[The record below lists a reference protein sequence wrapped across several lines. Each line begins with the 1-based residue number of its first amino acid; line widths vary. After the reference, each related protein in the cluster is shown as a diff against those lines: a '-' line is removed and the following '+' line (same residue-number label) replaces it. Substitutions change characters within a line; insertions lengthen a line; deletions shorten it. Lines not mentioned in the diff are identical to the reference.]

1 MISLPPAIAYRS
13 QSDGV
18 LAPHTVSS
26 RSDLL
31 PPSFAPEAAQGS
43 NNPPPSLFLLLYFPE
58 HASSYP
64 LTFTVFLASTAFI
77 SQTLGAI

>member
-43 NNPPPSLFLLLYFPE
+43 NNPPHHSSFFFIFLSMLV
-58 HASSYP
+58 H
-64 LTFTVFLASTAFI
+64 
-77 SQTLGAI
+77 TL